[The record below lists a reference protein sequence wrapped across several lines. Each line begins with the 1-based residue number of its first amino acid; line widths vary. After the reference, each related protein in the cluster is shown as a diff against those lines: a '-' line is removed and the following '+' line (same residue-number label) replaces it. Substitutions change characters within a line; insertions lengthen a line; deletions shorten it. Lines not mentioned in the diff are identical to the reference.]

1 MHHSY
6 KNSGLS
12 KVESILRR
20 MLTQAVL
27 VALLAITETCA
38 ISDHNAVFKS
48 PLHARAECV
57 KYRMAQ
63 NTTLIGS
70 PLRTDEESTCVCRC
84 ELIKLGLWDSC
95 RGHQPEV
102 PSDQYYD
109 PDEEDRCYRERLRQ
123 CLRERLTPGKD
134 QCSKSFVY
142 YKCYNDQY
150 GTVFLDRIGYVPSGQ
165 LKHEQIVRDC
175 ARILQLSKG
184 DLKTIAQNPL
194 QADKSGKCLFR
205 CFLIREGLY
214 SDHGGFNKERIFA
227 QFAKKNDRELFLRR
241 LQQCYDRL
249 RSECWDRCTLA
260 TRLVQD
266 CLDENA
272 TALDNILSA
281 LSSITV
287 E

>member
-1 MHHSY
+1 M
-6 KNSGLS
+6 
-12 KVESILRR
+12 LR
-20 MLTQAVL
+20 Q
-27 VALLAITETCA
+27 ALLFSLCVTAFAINP
-38 ISDHNAVFKS
+38 HNAVFKS
-48 PLHARAECV
+48 PLKARAECV
-57 KYRMAQ
+57 KYRNAR

-70 PLRTDEESTCVCRC
+70 PLRSDEESTCVCRC

-109 PDEEDRCYRERLRQ
+109 PDPEDRCYRERLRQ
-123 CLRERLTPGKD
+123 CLGERLTPGKD
-134 QCSKSFVY
+134 QCSKAFVY

-150 GTVFLDRIGYVPSGQ
+150 GTVFLDRVGYVPSGQ
-165 LKHEQIVRDC
+165 LKHEQMLRDC
-175 ARILQLSKG
+175 AEMLQLSKK
-184 DLKTIAQNPL
+184 DLKTIAENPL
-194 QADKSGKCLFR
+194 YAVESGKCLIR

-214 SDHGGFNKERIFA
+214 NDHCGFSEDRVFA
-227 QFAKKNDRELFLRR
+227 QFAKKNDRENFLKR
-241 LQQCYDRL
+241 LQYCYDRL
-249 RSECWDRCTLA
+249 KSELWDHCTLA

-281 LSSITV
+281 LKSITA